1 MSFAFTHRQNVAAQ
15 VCSIAAE
22 QIEKALEDIEQPG
35 ELGET
40 IHGLRRRCKKL
51 RGLISLVGPD
61 LEGADKEN
69 AAFRDAAAS
78 LSQARDAA
86 VMVETFDGLLQFDR
100 KSDEARINKSDT
112 SDIFEAL
119 KDRASQPEGQGND
132 PFEKFREIFQAASK
146 RVEHWSFDGHGF
158 DLVGDGLARNYR
170 QFRKRMERAEAEADP
185 EHLHDWRKVAKY
197 HGHHMVLL
205 RRSAPDLLKGRES
218 VVDELGVLL
227 GDHHNLHVLRGT
239 LAELGFKGAVDDV
252 IDAQQHELAASA
264 FVLGRQL
271 AVEKPEALRR
281 RFQSYWELLPERS

>member
-1 MSFAFTHRQNVAAQ
+1 MAFAFTHRKNVAAQ

-22 QIEKALEDIEQPG
+22 QIDKALEEIEQAG

-51 RGLISLVGPD
+51 RGLISLVAPD
-61 LEGADKEN
+61 LEDADKEN
-69 AAFRDAAAS
+69 SAFRDAAAS

-100 KSDEARINKSDT
+100 KSDEARINKSDAG
-112 SDIFEAL
+112 DIADAL
-119 KDRASQPEGQGND
+119 KERASKSHDGGND
-132 PFEKFREIFQAASK
+132 PFEQFRDIFQAARK

-170 QFRKRMERAEAEADP
+170 LFRKRMERAEEHADP

-205 RRSAPDLLKGRES
+205 RRTAPDLLKGRGS
-218 VVDELGVLL
+218 VVDDLGVLL

-239 LAELGFKGAVDDV
+239 LAELGFPNAVDDV
-252 IDAQQHELAASA
+252 IDAQQQEMASSA
-264 FVLGRQL
+264 FELGRQL

-281 RFQSYWELLPERS
+281 RFESYWALLPEKS